1 MNHCHAELDCG
12 PQRSACSLS
21 RRPPAF
27 LSFEL
32 AEGLPSSEHRKSHSA
47 LVFPSRQ
54 QPQIPIT
61 TGTGVV
67 YPGAITM
74 ATTTPSPQM
83 TSDCSSTSASPE
95 PSIPVIQSTYGMKTD
110 SGSLAGNEMINGE
123 DEIEMYEDYEDDPK
137 SDYSSENEAHE
148 AVSAN

>member
-1 MNHCHAELDCG
+1 MNQWIWTVSTRGMCG
-12 PQRSACSLS
+12 VFLGKTFFRLYLQVFPPLNIGNQSRS
-21 RRPPAF
+21 P
-27 LSFEL
+27 
-32 AEGLPSSEHRKSHSA
+32 

>member
-1 MNHCHAELDCG
+1 MNPRGMYA
-12 PQRSACSLS
+12 
-21 RRPPAF
+21 AF
-27 LSFEL
+27 LGNHLLFFHL
-32 AEGLPSSEHRKSHSA
+32 DMHKVFPPLNTGNHVPFFF
-47 LVFPSRQ
+47 FPSRQ

>member
-1 MNHCHAELDCG
+1 MRDEFQSHPEEHVYIDI
-12 PQRSACSLS
+12 SLCFILL
-21 RRPPAF
+21 F
-27 LSFEL
+27 LNL
-32 AEGLPSSEHRKSHSA
+32 Y
-47 LVFPSRQ
+47 RQ

-95 PSIPVIQSTYGMKTD
+95 PSLPVIQSSYGMKTD
-110 SGSLAGNEMINGE
+110 GGSLAGNEMINGE
-123 DEIEMYEDYEDDPK
+123 DEMEMYDDYEDDPK
-137 SDYSSENEAHE
+137 SDYSSENEAPE

>member
-1 MNHCHAELDCG
+1 MLCKRTYLWT
-12 PQRSACSLS
+12 
-21 RRPPAF
+21 
-27 LSFEL
+27 
-32 AEGLPSSEHRKSHSA
+32 
-47 LVFPSRQ
+47 FPSRPLFIRYRQ

-95 PSIPVIQSTYGMKTD
+95 PSLPVIQSTYGMKTD
-110 SGSLAGNEMINGE
+110 GGSLAGNEMINGE
-123 DEIEMYEDYEDDPK
+123 DEMEMYDDYEDDPK
-137 SDYSSENEAHE
+137 SDYSSENEAPE